1 MNAHGM
7 ELMLGLHKEL
17 TQICLGKQVKF
28 DLSNLGI
35 QSGDST
41 AKNHVA
47 CVDGG
52 LIEKYRQTSSKDQT
66 KFREYVITHDLNY
79 PVKDEDGDSY
89 FIGDSSSQMRETIKR
104 EIIYVEI

>member
-1 MNAHGM
+1 
-7 ELMLGLHKEL
+7 MLGLHKEL
-17 TQICLGKQVKF
+17 IQICHGIQVRF

-35 QSGDST
+35 QSTNST
-41 AKNHVA
+41 AKNHVP

-52 LIEKYRQTSSKDQT
+52 LIEKYKGSMTKEPT
-66 KFREYVITHDLNY
+66 KFREYVITHDSNY
-79 PVKDEDGDSY
+79 PTKDEAGDSY